1 MVRELLRGIR
11 LLRAAEQQ
19 VKRSQNGWINILQTT
34 FDQLGEEWDVEY
46 DMDVSIQDKDDEIYF
61 VFYRTYSIYY
71 KEKMVKEINIVEKR
85 KDIVI

>member
-11 LLRAAEQQ
+11 LLRAAEHE
-19 VKRSQNGWINILQTT
+19 VKRSQNGWMNILQTT

-46 DMDVSIQDKDDEIYF
+46 DMDVSIQDNDDEIYF
-61 VFYRTYSIYY
+61 VFYRTYSVYY
-71 KEKMVKEINIVEKR
+71 KEKMIKEINIVEKR